1 MCWAHTTRAIDRSDY
16 LKALR
21 AINAEL
27 TEKLLH
33 DLDLLQ
39 WMVQNENSFRT
50 VYNLFVEKYIG
61 IAKIKIVE
69 CPELLR
75 VV

>member
-1 MCWAHTTRAIDRSDY
+1 MTSTGKCFF
-16 LKALR
+16 
-21 AINAEL
+21 E
-27 TEKLLH
+27 LLH